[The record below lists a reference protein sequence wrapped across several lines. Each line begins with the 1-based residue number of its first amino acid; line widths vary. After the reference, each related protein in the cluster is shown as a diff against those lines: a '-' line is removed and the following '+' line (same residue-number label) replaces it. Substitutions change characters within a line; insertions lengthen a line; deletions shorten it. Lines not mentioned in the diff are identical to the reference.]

1 MMKTRILLAST
12 CLLLSSCEK
21 EFEPLPQPASGGNNP
36 SISFQHAY
44 FNGLIT
50 DSLTGNPIT
59 GYTICHVPPQPYPI
73 CDSLENGNYSL
84 STYEIIGQ
92 LSAPFPNP
100 VRIDLKD
107 DAGNIVKTMSFSP
120 SLLIV
125 NDTIT
130 VDFQVN
136 L

>member
-1 MMKTRILLAST
+1 MVKITALLAS
-12 CLLLSSCEK
+12 LFFLFLSCKK
-21 EFEPLPQPASGGNNP
+21 EVEPIPPLEVDDNNP
-36 SISFQHAY
+36 SVSFQYAY

-73 CDSLENGNYSL
+73 CDSLESGFYSL
-84 STYEIIGQ
+84 YTYKIIGQ
-92 LSAPFPNP
+92 VSAPFPDP
-100 VRIDLKD
+100 VELDIKD
-107 DAGNIVKTMSFSP
+107 GAGNVVKTVSFNGN
-120 SLLIV
+120 LLLL